1 MPLQRSGRAARAL
14 LLTLT
19 YCVATIGHLRKWRKQ
34 FRGISSMAYEKMV
47 DLVLTGDLLPGHELL
62 EVKARMA
69 RTFKRS
75 AVEVEHLF
83 ASVPFVVKK
92 DLPESQLKN
101 YLDLFAS
108 IGAAIRV
115 VPASSVVALVGSEV
129 ARSAHGPSGAPR
141 AAPPPFTSTE
151 PLAPVAPGPSRGDE
165 GAPKE
170 PGPGQMSCPKCGHV
184 QPQRTLCLAC
194 GTDMPRFQKAREDA
208 GSTPGGMPVEGYAP
222 PRAPLAEFPTRAL
235 PPVIALSVEGRIGRL
250 RYLAWGIPAV
260 FALLV
265 ALLVLV
271 IGAGSGRV
279 FGVLIGFLAS
289 AGGLI
294 VILRLS
300 ILRLHDLG
308 RSGWWIVLY
317 VIPLVNLLL
326 HIALIAL
333 PGAAEPNEYGPVPED
348 NTPWVYVGAALSGMV
363 YLIDIFQVLRRHH

>member
-1 MPLQRSGRAARAL
+1 
-14 LLTLT
+14 
-19 YCVATIGHLRKWRKQ
+19 
-34 FRGISSMAYEKMV
+34 MAYEKRV

-62 EVKARMA
+62 EVKARLA

-92 DLPESQLKN
+92 DLPESQLQD

-129 ARSAHGPSGAPR
+129 AASARVPSGAPGS
-141 AAPPPFTSTE
+141 APPPFTSTE
-151 PLAPVAPGPSRGDE
+151 PLAPVATGPSRGDL
-165 GAPKE
+165 GASQE

-208 GSTPGGMPVEGYAP
+208 GSNPGAMPVEGYAP
-222 PRAPLAEFPTRAL
+222 PRAALAELATSAL

-265 ALLVLV
+265 ALLLLV

-279 FGVLIGFLAS
+279 FGVLVGFLAS
-289 AGGLI
+289 AGGLV

-317 VIPLVNLLL
+317 IIPVVNLIL

-333 PGAAEPNEYGPVPED
+333 PGAAESNEYGPVPQA

-363 YLIDIFQVLRRHH
+363 YLIDILQVLRRHH